1 MAKIIFRLDSIC
13 PTGFGKVV
21 GVKIEIDDE
30 KWAGGAEV
38 ARKRKARSGERRPDI
53 NGIGCEEAPAIVR
66 LSPEKP
72 TMADRDGVGVRTSFG
87 VREKGEKGFDIWRR
101 VGDSLAMK
109 IIVMLVVALCAAQIV
124 LADNESPLQN
134 IPLKD
139 INGTDTSL
147 KAYAG
152 KVILLVNVASKCGN
166 TPQYAGLE
174 ALYEKYKDKGFVII
188 GVPSNDFAGQEPGTA
203 EEIKAFCSQN
213 YGVTFPLMA
222 KVHVKGKEKCALY
235 AALTGEGSAF
245 PGEVKWNFGKFL
257 IDRQGQVIKRF
268 EPSVKPETPEVVQ
281 AVEAAL
287 N

>member
-1 MAKIIFRLDSIC
+1 MGRNW
-13 PTGFGKVV
+13 FG
-21 GVKIEIDDE
+21 E
-30 KWAGGAEV
+30 
-38 ARKRKARSGERRPDI
+38 
-53 NGIGCEEAPAIVR
+53 
-66 LSPEKP
+66 
-72 TMADRDGVGVRTSFG
+72 
-87 VREKGEKGFDIWRR
+87 GEKGFDIWRR
-101 VGDSLAMK
+101 IGDSLGMR
-109 IIVMLVVALCAAQIV
+109 IIVMLAAALCAAQIV

-139 INGTDTSL
+139 INGADTSL

-152 KVILLVNVASKCGN
+152 KVVLLVNVASKCGN

-188 GVPSNDFAGQEPGTA
+188 GVPSNDFAGQEPGTP
-203 EEIKAFCSQN
+203 EEIKTFCTQN

-235 AALTGEGSAF
+235 TALTGDGAAF

-257 IDRQGQVIKRF
+257 IGRNGQVIKRF

-281 AVEAAL
+281 AIEGAL